1 MRKLWLILATVLA
14 FAAMAGTRDSQNDTF
29 QNDTLMVTNSAVELY
44 ATSWCG
50 YCARTRAYLQENNID
65 YVEFDIEQDG
75 EALARFTQMGGQGV
89 PLTVVKD
96 NVIYG
101 YNIGEIERQLGL

>member
-14 FAAMAGTRDSQNDTF
+14 FAAIAETRDSQNES
-29 QNDTLMVTNSAVELY
+29 LMVTNSAVELY

-75 EALARFTQMGGQGV
+75 EALVRFRQMGGQGV
-89 PLTVVKD
+89 PLTVVRN

-101 YNIGEIERQLGL
+101 YNIGEIERQLDL